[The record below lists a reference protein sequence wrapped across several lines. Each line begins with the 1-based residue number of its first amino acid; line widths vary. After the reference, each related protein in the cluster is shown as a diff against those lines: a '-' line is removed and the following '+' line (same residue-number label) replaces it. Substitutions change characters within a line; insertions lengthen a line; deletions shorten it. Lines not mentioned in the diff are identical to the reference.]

1 MIDITGLNKKDVFE
15 VLYRASHQQGLGFLH
30 RDNLSR
36 EELDEIYDDSDGK
49 YFDYV
54 SGRIMKVD
62 LSEDEFD
69 ERLYDRDNGSGAAY
83 NALYEAGLIE

>member
-15 VLYRASHQQGLGFLH
+15 VLYRGSHQQGYGFLH

-62 LSEDEFD
+62 LSGDEFD

-83 NALYEAGLIE
+83 DALYEAGLIK